1 MANYKQKLEEMATT
15 PVIDETQF
23 AEIIFGTDKQIEFG
37 KERRLKVIEE
47 LNRYREAF
55 PEDEMLKD
63 VYEAIKTV
71 NYATFFIDAWKHLNK
86 EGIVDWIINNVK
98 TLEKY
103 RIVPCSL

>member
-1 MANYKQKLEEMATT
+1 MANYKQKLEVMATM
-15 PVIDETQF
+15 PAINETQF
-23 AEIIFGTDKQIEFG
+23 AEIIYGTEKQIGFG
-37 KERRLKVIEE
+37 KERRVKVIEE

-86 EGIVDWIINNVK
+86 EGIVDWIVNNVK

-103 RIVPCSL
+103 RTL

>member
-1 MANYKQKLEEMATT
+1 MANYKQKLEVMATS
-15 PVIDETQF
+15 PALDEAQF
-23 AEIIFGTDKQIEFG
+23 AEIIYGTDKQIEFG

-55 PEDEMLKD
+55 PDDEMLKD

-71 NYATFFIDAWKHLNK
+71 NYATFFIDAWKHLDK
-86 EGIVDWIINNVK
+86 EGIVDWIVNNVK

-103 RIVPCSL
+103 RTL